1 MKWSRAIDADIDRG
15 RHSRFAESPDLSL
28 REALQRYL
36 EEVTPQKRGA
46 SEEVIRIRALQRMK
60 IASYSMANLGPAVVA
75 RFRDERLEKV
85 SSGTVIRDLSVL
97 SSVIN
102 HARREWG
109 IGMQNPCGLVRKP
122 RAPHGRT
129 RLLNAD
135 EEARLL
141 QELRPVGRRNVWM
154 TPVVQLA
161 LETAMRRGELLA
173 LRWESLNLEKRTA
186 HLPMTKNGRPRHVPL
201 SLAAVSILESLPR
214 SPDGRVFPITAA
226 ALVAAFTHACRRAG
240 IADLHFHD
248 LRHTA
253 TTRIAEKLPNVVEL
267 AAVTGHQSLQMLKR
281 YYHPKAEDLALK
293 LG

>member
-1 MKWSRAIDADIDRG
+1 
-15 RHSRFAESPDLSL
+15 
-28 REALQRYL
+28 
-36 EEVTPQKRGA
+36 
-46 SEEVIRIRALQRMK
+46 MK
-60 IASYSMANLGPAVVA
+60 IASYSLANLSPAVVA
-75 RFRDERLEKV
+75 RFRDERLLTV

-102 HARREWG
+102 HVRREWG
-109 IGMQNPCGLVRKP
+109 IVIQNPCELVRKP
-122 RAPHGRT
+122 RAPLGRT
-129 RLLNAD
+129 RLLDAA

-141 QELRPVGRRNVWM
+141 HELRPVGRRNVWM
-154 TPVVQLA
+154 KPVVQLA

-173 LRWESLNLEKRTA
+173 LRWESMDLAKRTA
-186 HLPMTKNGRPRHVPL
+186 YLPLTKNGRPRHVPL
-201 SLAAVSILESLPR
+201 SLAAVSILEALSR

-226 ALVAAFTHACRRAG
+226 ALVAAFTHACKRAG
-240 IADLHFHD
+240 IVDLHFHD

-281 YYHPKAEDLALK
+281 YYHPRAEDLARK